1 MNLSLRTTSLVLAAA
16 LAVGCGG
23 STPTEQSGTELSGM
37 IRVDGSSTVF
47 PISEAMAEEFKR
59 ANPMVDISVGISGTG
74 GGFQKFCRS
83 ETDISDA
90 SRPIRAA
97 EMDACQKAGIE
108 FIELPVAY
116 DGLAI
121 TVNPKNSWASTVTT
135 AELKTLWEPGAQ
147 GKVLRWSQ
155 VRKGWP
161 DREIHLFGA
170 GVDSGTF
177 DYFTE
182 AINGKE
188 KASRGDFT
196 SSEDDNVL
204 VQGVGGDEL
213 ALGFIPLAYVE
224 QNKEKLKPVP
234 VDDGKKENG
243 DGPVSPTFETVRNG
257 TYQPLSRPLFIYVAR
272 KAADRAEVKAF
283 VESYF
288 TQPELMREVGYVEL
302 TPQIYDLAKA
312 HFAALKVGTAFGSG
326 GSQVGM
332 TLEAL
337 LTRKNE
343 TRRARH
349 RAGTVPL
356 RPALGRDDSWH
367 HRDSDSGNR
376 GVPARGADPRF
387 PVRHRV
393 DATLLG
399 APVRRAAA
407 GRRHGPRLGD
417 RDGWWR
423 CRWVC

>member
-1 MNLSLRTTSLVLAAA
+1 MRVIGVLLLA
-16 LAVGCGG
+16 LAIGCGRG
-23 STPTEQSGTELSGM
+23 TTTTDEASGELSGM

-59 ANPMVDISVGISGTG
+59 ANPRVDVSVGISGTG
-74 GGFQKFCRS
+74 GGFQKFCRG

-90 SRPIRAA
+90 SRPIRAT
-97 EMDACQKAGIE
+97 EMEACQKGGIE
-108 FIELPVAY
+108 FIELPIAY

-121 TVNPKNSWASTVTT
+121 TVNPKNSWATSMTT

-147 GKVLRWSQ
+147 GKVTRWSQ

-196 SSEDDNVL
+196 QSEDDNVL

-224 QNKEKLKPVP
+224 QNKDKLKSVP
-234 VDDGKKENG
+234 VDDGKADNG
-243 DGPVSPTFETVRNG
+243 NGPITPSFETVRDG

-272 KAADRAEVKAF
+272 KAADRPEIQKF

-288 TQPELMREVGYVEL
+288 TQPDVVREVGYVEL
-302 TPQIYDLAKA
+302 TPEIYDLAKA
-312 HFAALKVGTAFGSG
+312 HFGNKKIGTAFGNG

-332 TLEAL
+332 TLKDL
-337 LTRKNE
+337 L
-343 TRRARH
+343 AREK
-349 RAGTVPL
+349 
-356 RPALGRDDSWH
+356 
-367 HRDSDSGNR
+367 
-376 GVPARGADPRF
+376 
-387 PVRHRV
+387 
-393 DATLLG
+393 
-399 APVRRAAA
+399 
-407 GRRHGPRLGD
+407 
-417 RDGWWR
+417 
-423 CRWVC
+423 